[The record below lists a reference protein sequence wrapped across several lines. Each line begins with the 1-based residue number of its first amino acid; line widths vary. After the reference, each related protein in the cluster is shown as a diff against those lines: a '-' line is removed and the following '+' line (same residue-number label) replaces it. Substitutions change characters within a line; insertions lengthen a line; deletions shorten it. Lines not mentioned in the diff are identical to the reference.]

1 MLKFY
6 IIYFISL
13 SFIICQL
20 ILPFK
25 TYNPLITKNN
35 DVIELI
41 KKSSDEEIVKTLL
54 HNLIYIKIEI
64 GKINNI
70 SQKIDFFID
79 MKQNEFYFNIL
90 ENPNFNKTKIMYPDL
105 QYNNYVLLKNIL
117 NFSYYNIS
125 LSKSSFYSIHNLE
138 KDIANE
144 TINLSFK
151 NNIYEKEERKEI
163 RIYIPYKKSILYDH
177 RPGVIGLSFGSY
189 FILNLKDKIPIKL
202 DNWIIKYN
210 DYFNEEGE
218 LIIGNLPHEYDN
230 KKYKKENLKMSKIYF
245 EENKHPD
252 WNLKFIKSFIIL
264 YNGNSLIEYQLKEN
278 TISTFRIEEF
288 FILGSDEYYHKI
300 INLFFNDYINKNIC
314 QKQMHKK
321 TKYGKNYYHII
332 CYFEGDKKKLNTFLN
347 NFPTLK
353 FYQKEMN
360 YNFTLNATDLFTI
373 IPDNNRVL
381 FNIEFLENYNY
392 WVFGKPFFKKY
403 PLIFNDDE
411 KMIKYYIE
419 KDIKNRDKL
428 YNKLYINSIKVIIIC
443 LLIFSFYIFYLYI
456 NKNVKKYKT
465 ENNTFELNEYFHYSS
480 NELYNIK

>member
-54 HNLIYIKIEI
+54 HNLIYVKIEI
-64 GKINNI
+64 GKINAKNGNN
-70 SQKIDFFID
+70 QKIDFFID
-79 MKQNEFYFNIL
+79 MNQNEFYFNIL
-90 ENPNFNKTKIMYPDL
+90 DNPNFNKTKIMYPDL

-189 FILNLKDKIPIKL
+189 FILNLKYKIPIKL

-230 KKYKKENLKMSKIYF
+230 QKYKKENLKMSKIYF
-245 EENKHPD
+245 EENMHPD
-252 WNLKFIKSFIIL
+252 WHLKFIKSFIIL
-264 YNGNSLIEYQLKEN
+264 NNGNSFIEYQLKEN
-278 TISTFRIEEF
+278 TIASFRIEEF

-321 TKYGKNYYHII
+321 TKYGKNHYHII

-347 NFPTLK
+347 TFPTLK
-353 FYQKEMN
+353 FFQKEMN

-403 PLIFNDDE
+403 PLIFNDEE

-419 KDIKNRDKL
+419 KDKENTDKL
-428 YNKLYINSIKVIIIC
+428 YNNFYINSIKVVIIC
-443 LLIFSFYIFYLYI
+443 LLIFSFYIFSLFI
-456 NKNVKKYKT
+456 NKNVKKYKI
-465 ENNTFELNEYFHYSS
+465 ENKTFELNEYFHYSN
-480 NELYNIK
+480 NEL